1 MSGPQRY
8 AVIGDPVGHSL
19 SPAMHN
25 AALAALGLDAR
36 YEAVHVRPEELG
48 EFVARA
54 RRDLAGFNATVPHK
68 EALIPLLD
76 EVASAAMAAGSVNTV
91 SCRNGRLMG
100 DSTDGYGLEV
110 AIREA
115 FGIDLSGRRFVFL
128 GAGGTARAAVP
139 HFLRQGAAGVAVVNR
154 TVAKAAALLTKFAT
168 DFPGAELRA
177 IAPSD
182 HDAVR
187 EAVSAAAVVVQA
199 TSLGLKDDDPC
210 PLAAE
215 LFLPGVGY
223 FDTIYRD
230 TAFLAAAQARGCRC
244 ADGLGMLLH
253 QGAASFR
260 IWTGCEAPVEVMR
273 QALAAARRR
282 PGSFHS

>member
-1 MSGPQRY
+1 MNGPQRY

-19 SPAMHN
+19 SPAMHH

-36 YEAVHVRPEELG
+36 YEAIHVRPEELAG
-48 EFVARA
+48 FVVRA
-54 RRDLAGFNATVPHK
+54 RHEFAGFNATVPHK

-76 EVASAAMAAGSVNTV
+76 EVAPAALAAGSVNTV
-91 SCRNGRLMG
+91 SCRNGRLLG
-100 DSTDGYGLEV
+100 DSTDGYGLET
-110 AIREA
+110 ALREA
-115 FGIDLSGRRFVFL
+115 FEIDLAGQRLVFL
-128 GAGGTARAAVP
+128 GAGGTVRAVVP
-139 HFLRQGAAGVAVVNR
+139 HFLRRGAAGVVVVNR
-154 TVAKAAALLTKFAT
+154 TVDKAAALLANLAP
-168 DFPGAELRA
+168 DFPDADLRA

-182 HDAVR
+182 GAALRAAV
-187 EAVSAAAVVVQA
+187 AAAAVVVQA
-199 TSLGLKDDDPC
+199 TSLGLRDGDPS

-215 LFLPGVGY
+215 FFLPDVGY

-230 TAFLAAAQARGCRC
+230 TAFLAAARERGCRC

-273 QALAAARRR
+273 HALAAAR
-282 PGSFHS
+282 